1 MVENDPLSFEGFNR
15 LSATSTQLMSA
26 TKRGPTSW
34 PNSPVKRNASLFA
47 QASSPTGTMDRRS
60 MTLFS
65 NPPPSL
71 PEFGSASINNH
82 KVEGHSPLPPPPPPG
97 VPGAESDMSLATRG
111 LMGSAIP
118 PFLLDKKRPD
128 SPMPPT
134 YRSLP
139 PAPQAISMAEE
150 STRSKNPTIRPLSPP
165 FETNSGIYGSFNKF
179 HDVTGQNY
187 PQQRPRNR
195 ATQSAE
201 DLFAFATGS
210 TDSSMLNYPPL
221 PKVRSQLNL
230 SNSTKSR
237 RSRTH

>member
-1 MVENDPLSFEGFNR
+1 MVANDSLSFEDSNR
-15 LSATSTQLMSA
+15 LPATSTQLMSA

-34 PNSPVKRNASLFA
+34 PNSPVKRNTSLFA
-47 QASSPTGTMDRRS
+47 QGSFPVGSNDRRS

-65 NPPPSL
+65 IPPPSL
-71 PEFGSASINNH
+71 PDFGSASINH
-82 KVEGHSPLPPPPPPG
+82 KVEGHPPLPPPPPPA

-111 LMGSAIP
+111 LMGSATP
-118 PFLLDKKRPD
+118 PFLLDKQRPD
-128 SPMPPT
+128 SPMPPP
-134 YRSLP
+134 YRILP

-150 STRSKNPTIRPLSPP
+150 STRSKNPTIHPLSPP
-165 FETNSGIYGSFNKF
+165 FEMNSGVYGSFDKF
-179 HDVTGQNY
+179 DNVTAQSY

-201 DLFAFATGS
+201 DLFAFATGP

-221 PKVRSQLNL
+221 PKVRSQMNL
-230 SNSTKSR
+230 GNSTKSR